1 MKYLNLIKVAGLSI
15 IRVIIMNRKYKSII
29 SEIDKI
35 HKLKR
40 KLNSQENILF
50 KKIEKLNI

>member
-15 IRVIIMNRKYKSII
+15 IRVIIMNNKYKSII
-29 SEIDKI
+29 SEIDRI
-35 HKLKR
+35 HNLKS

-50 KKIEKLNI
+50 KKIEQLNI

>member
-1 MKYLNLIKVAGLSI
+1 
-15 IRVIIMNRKYKSII
+15 MNNKYKSII
-29 SEIDKI
+29 NEIDKI

-40 KLNSQENILF
+40 KLNIRENILF